1 MSSILKKAFTLI
13 ELLVVIAIIGI
24 LSALIVVTMNGV
36 TDSAVRGKAQ
46 VFSNSLRNAIMMN
59 LISEWKF
66 DEGSGVTATDT
77 WGNSATGTITGAT
90 YATGPSCVYGS
101 CLALSGTAQYVTV
114 AHGVTPVFTS
124 KMTAFAWVKGAAQTN
139 KAIVGQ
145 LDTNAQRSW
154 MIYSGTGGA
163 LRVLL
168 SADGAIVNSKDY
180 ITTVAL
186 PFDNKWRLVG
196 FTFNAGTLSL
206 YVDGVVAAVTQTVN
220 GTCASLYDSTAALT
234 MGCDLATG
242 VQSNLFTG
250 NLDEIRLY
258 NETIPTA
265 QIKEI
270 YHAGLTNLLA
280 RGEISPE
287 EYSQRID
294 NLSLNN

>member
-36 TDSAVRGKAQ
+36 TDNATKAKSQ
-46 VFSNSLRNAIMMN
+46 IFSTSLRNAIMMN
-59 LISEWKF
+59 LVSEWKF
-66 DEGSGVTATDT
+66 DEGSGTTAIDN

-90 YATGPSCVYGS
+90 YTTSCVYGS

-114 AHGVTPVFTS
+114 PHNVTPVFTS
-124 KMTAFAWVKGAAQTN
+124 KMTATAWVKGVAQTN
-139 KAIVGQ
+139 KAIIGQ
-145 LDTNAQRSW
+145 LDTNSQRSW

-168 SADGAIVNSKDY
+168 SADAGIVNSKDY

-206 YVDGVVAAVTQTVN
+206 YVDGVVAAVTTTVN

-258 NETIPTA
+258 NETIPTS

-287 EYSQRID
+287 EYSQRI
-294 NLSLNN
+294 NGLSLNN